1 MKDIFDNQKK
11 ILNLHQN
18 GTRNNL
24 KIMLIISSREFREKQ
39 SSYFNQADEGV
50 EILVQRGKNK
60 SYKIVPVTDDDTL
73 MSKKAFFEMLDH
85 SIQDIKNGKGTRLK
99 GKEELKKFFDSL

>member
-1 MKDIFDNQKK
+1 
-11 ILNLHQN
+11 
-18 GTRNNL
+18 
-24 KIMLIISSREFREKQ
+24 MLVISSREFRDKQ
-39 SSYFNQADEGV
+39 ASYFNQADKGV

-73 MSKKAFFEMLDH
+73 MSKEAFFAMLDH
-85 SIQDIKNGKGTRLK
+85 SIQDINDGKGTRIR

>member
-1 MKDIFDNQKK
+1 
-11 ILNLHQN
+11 
-18 GTRNNL
+18 
-24 KIMLIISSREFREKQ
+24 MLVISSREFRDKQ
-39 SSYFNQADEGV
+39 ASYFKQADEGV

-73 MSKKAFFEMLDH
+73 MSKEAFFAMLDH
-85 SIQDIKNGKGTRLK
+85 SIKDINDGKGTRIR

>member
-1 MKDIFDNQKK
+1 MKDAFENTKKTIIFAPKWYTTK
-11 ILNLHQN
+11 
-18 GTRNNL
+18 L
-24 KIMLIISSREFREKQ
+24 KIMLVISSREFREKQ

-60 SYKIVPVTDDDTL
+60 AYKIVPVTNEDTL
-73 MSKKAFFEMLDH
+73 MSKKAFFDMLDH
-85 SIQDIKNGKGTRLK
+85 SIQDIKNGKGVRLR